1 MAREPKDERLATHND
16 PLTRWWRRV
25 SLRAKVTGVT
35 VAVLAIGLFV
45 AGIGTS
51 FVLYSALLSNVHDS
65 VVQLAQSDTA
75 AERVLEAAEG
85 AEDLDEIRT
94 EYFIALYGPDGRF
107 IASAGGLRDDDVRP
121 EFPDTLTLDEAQPLA
136 SQRFGL
142 TGEDGS
148 DFRASVGIV
157 EPAGKNAFYSQIIAM
172 PDAEALSVVRTY
184 FVVFTFVALMTIV
197 AGAFGTRW
205 LVTLTFRRFRQVE
218 NTAMAIANGD
228 FTQRMT
234 DIEPGTEIGRLKIA
248 INTMLDRVDA
258 SLSQRDAT
266 VRQMRR
272 FIGDASHELRTP
284 LVSVR
289 GYAELYRMGAIQT
302 PEDTARAMERIEKEA
317 TRMGV
322 LVEDLLALAR
332 LDERRELDFSP
343 IDLRRVAR
351 DLALDTRA
359 ADPSRAVTVVDH
371 TLEALTGPIRTHP
384 QAAELREGTERAP
397 DEESPATGSMPK
409 TATGSIPKTPTG
421 AMPKTPTGSIPKRRG
436 ATTSALE
443 RAAASTIGRLRRRR
457 TDGRLA
463 TGEVPSMDF
472 SEPAS
477 APVALPPIVLGEENK
492 VRQVITNLLGNARRY
507 SPEGTPIEIEVGV
520 DADSDMGWIAVVDH
534 GEGVPEAIRDQI
546 FERFWRADTSR
557 ARETGGSG
565 LGLAI
570 VASIVEAHH
579 GAVSVDDTPGGGAT
593 FRVSFPLVARRDI
606 AAHAQIETQPLPKLR
621 HLRSDD

>member
-1 MAREPKDERLATHND
+1 
-16 PLTRWWRRV
+16 
-25 SLRAKVTGVT
+25 
-35 VAVLAIGLFV
+35 VAVLALGLFV

-51 FVLYSALLSNVHDS
+51 FVLYSALLTNVDET
-65 VVQLAQSDTA
+65 VVQLAQSDAA
-75 AERVLEAAEG
+75 AERILEASESA
-85 AEDLDEIRT
+85 ANIDDLGTD
-94 EYFIALYGPDGRF
+94 YYVALYGPDGAL
-107 IASAGGLRDDDVRP
+107 IDTAGGIDDKTLPPR
-121 EFPDTLTLDEAQPLA
+121 FPATLTLDQAQPMT
-136 SQRFGL
+136 SQKFGL
-142 TGEDGS
+142 TAADGS
-148 DFRASVGIV
+148 EFRASVGIV
-157 EPAGKNAFYSQIIAM
+157 EPSGANAFYSQIV
-172 PDAEALSVVRTY
+172 ALPQSEVIGVVRTY
-184 FVVFTFVALMTIV
+184 YAVFTFVALMTIV

-218 NTAMAIANGD
+218 ATAMAIANGD
-228 FTQRMT
+228 FHQRMT
-234 DIEPGTEIGRLKIA
+234 DIEPSTEIGRLKVA

-332 LDERRELDFSP
+332 LDERRELDIAP

-359 ADPSRAVTVVDH
+359 ADPSRTVTVIDH
-371 TLEALTGPIRTHP
+371 TLESLSSARPRPEPEPHDESGHDRDRRPVTSAI
-384 QAAELREGTERAP
+384 ERV
-397 DEESPATGSMPK
+397 
-409 TATGSIPKTPTG
+409 
-421 AMPKTPTGSIPKRRG
+421 
-436 ATTSALE
+436 TTQALE
-443 RAAASTIGRLRRRR
+443 RFRRRR
-457 TDGRLA
+457 ASEAAQTPP
-463 TGEVPSMDF
+463 VDF
-472 SEPAS
+472 SEPQPAVV
-477 APVALPPIVLGEENK
+477 PVPPIVLGEENK
-492 VRQVITNLLGNARRY
+492 VRQVVTNLLGNARRY
-507 SPEGTPIEIEVGV
+507 SPDGTPIELEVGV
-520 DADSDMGWIAVVDH
+520 DLDSDMGWIAVVDH
-534 GEGVPEAIRDQI
+534 GEGVPEAIREQI

-579 GAVSVDDTPGGGAT
+579 GSVTVRDTPGGGAT
-593 FRVSFPLVARRDI
+593 FRVAFPLAERRDA
-606 AAHAQIETQPLPKLR
+606 AAHAQIETQPLPRLR
-621 HLRSDD
+621 LPEE